1 MEHRP
6 EKNVVR
12 AGPDG
17 GHPTGAPPAGSPPI
31 GPAGGPTWTPSPE
44 AKSQAT
50 TLRLIA
56 LVVWV
61 LAIAIELF
69 AIFWVLKQHS
79 VNLIL
84 LIGAIV
90 LMGVLAIAGDMLWKR
105 ANGLDPASRAET
117 VKFFVQNQLGAI
129 IAVVAFL
136 PLIAMIFMNKNM
148 TQQQKGIAGTIGVVV
163 FALAGILGISFN
175 PPSVEQNT
183 QQQNVQQSGQPSI
196 QQFPAESA
204 VVIGYTGQDLVFW
217 TKDGTVYHLCQTA
230 SALQHESKDNTIY
243 SGTVADAHAAGKNRL
258 TLQVAEEVKQCG
270 LGSPVASGG

>member
-1 MEHRP
+1 MAHPP

-12 AGPDG
+12 VGPDAQHSTTAAPG
-17 GHPTGAPPAGSPPI
+17 GSGPTLPGQ
-31 GPAGGPTWTPSPE
+31 PTWTPTPE

-50 TLRLIA
+50 TFRIVA
-56 LVVWV
+56 LLLWV

-69 AIFWVLKQHS
+69 AIFWVLKQRN

-84 LIGAIV
+84 LIVAIV
-90 LMGVLAIAGDMLWKR
+90 LMGMLAIGGDLLWKR
-105 ANGLDPASRAET
+105 ANQLDPAARAET
-117 VKFFVQNQLGAI
+117 VRFFVQNQLGAI

-136 PLIAMIFMNKNM
+136 PLIAMIFLNKNM
-148 TQQQKGIAGTIGVVV
+148 TQQQKGIAGSIGVVV
-163 FALAGILGISFN
+163 FALAGILGVSFN

-183 QQQNVQQSGQPSI
+183 QQQNVQQSGQPST

-217 TKDGTVYHLCQTA
+217 TKDGTVYHLCQAA

-243 SGTVADAHAAGKNRL
+243 SGSVADAHAAGKDRL
-258 TLQVAEEVKQCG
+258 TLQVAAEAKQCG
-270 LGSPVASGG
+270 LGSPSPSGG